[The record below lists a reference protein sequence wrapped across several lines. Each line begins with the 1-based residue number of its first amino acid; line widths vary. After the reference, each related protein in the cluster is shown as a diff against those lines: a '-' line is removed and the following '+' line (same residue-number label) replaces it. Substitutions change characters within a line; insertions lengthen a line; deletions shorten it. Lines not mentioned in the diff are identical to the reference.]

1 MSRRLTGRFV
11 VVAVVVSATAV
22 VTSPGAWATKGI
34 HNFGGYSA
42 PVTASASADI
52 TVPSASSVS
61 CSSAKS
67 AIVDTWV
74 ALTRGQYAANAG
86 LVIKCAVG
94 SPLIYVAGAA
104 GTLSFR
110 FPVNGGDVISIAVSE
125 TPTATTVNAVDTTDG
140 VSDAA
145 NFIGATTAPTIVQF
159 GATST
164 TKSFP
169 TFGPETFSSIV
180 VDGTTLSSSSATMR
194 KLTRSHPPNVVP
206 GPLSSGSFTLSET

>member
-1 MSRRLTGRFV
+1 MKRKIMCRV
-11 VVAVVVSATAV
+11 VVAAMVVSATGALA
-22 VTSPGAWATKGI
+22 SPSAWATKGI

-42 PVTASASADI
+42 PVIATASADI
-52 TVPSASSVS
+52 TVPATDTIS

-86 LVIKCAVG
+86 LVVKCAVG
-94 SPLIYVAGAA
+94 SELTYIAGAA

-125 TPTATTVNAVDTTDG
+125 TATATTVTAVDTTTS
-140 VSDAA
+140 VSDSA
-145 NFIGATTAPTIVQF
+145 NFIGATILPTIVQF

-164 TKSFP
+164 TKTFPSF
-169 TFGPETFSSIV
+169 GSEVFSSAE
-180 VDGTTLSSSSATMR
+180 VDGAPLGTAPTTLR

-206 GPLSSGSFTLSET
+206 GPISSGSFSLSET